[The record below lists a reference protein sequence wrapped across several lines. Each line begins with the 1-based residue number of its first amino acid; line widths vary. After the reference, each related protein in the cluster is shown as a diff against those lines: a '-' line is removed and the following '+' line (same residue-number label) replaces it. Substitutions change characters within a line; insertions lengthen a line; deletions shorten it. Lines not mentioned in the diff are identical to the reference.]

1 MIPSEND
8 LLGASQ
14 PLHSHNHLSS
24 PLRSLSHSHTR
35 TLPPLYISRISHSHI
50 HTTTY
55 IPDGPSAFWTFSFV
69 FALRGRGNQ
78 QLEERVQQLSLL
90 EDDWME
96 QRSNRIN
103 FVTSCGQKPH
113 AQIYR
118 KAYDGEQTCI
128 NGVKRLTEHGFLSST
143 LYLFFFFC
151 LSLSHFCVS
160 WLCINRRSSSYL
172 VFFSFLFSQLLF
184 PYVLAAGLCLKNLH
198 FQISFCLL
206 RLCSCCLL

>member
-143 LYLFFFFC
+143 LYLFF
-151 LSLSHFCVS
+151 SLASRSLTFVFPGSVLIAVRLHILFSFHFC
-160 WLCINRRSSSYL
+160 
-172 VFFSFLFSQLLF
+172 FLNFYS
-184 PYVLAAGLCLKNLH
+184 PTY
-198 FQISFCLL
+198 
-206 RLCSCCLL
+206 